1 MTEES
6 AFVNFFSTEALE
18 EFQTWICYRNF
29 DKIGKSF
36 ADVGGL
42 HLFIDCH

>member
-6 AFVNFFSTEALE
+6 ASVNFFSAEALE
-18 EFQTWICYRNF
+18 EFQTRICYRNF
-29 DKIGKSF
+29 DKIGERF